1 MENENDFLPII
12 TASALPGQRVSEVL
26 GLVWG
31 SDIRARSIF
40 KDIIA
45 MFRFLGGGEI
55 KEYASLFDEV
65 RHNAIEKL
73 RRNAQLVGADAIIDV
88 RFVSSVVVPGGVE
101 FLVYGTA
108 VRLEKAK

>member
-1 MENENDFLPII
+1 MENDDNFVPII
-12 TASALPGQRVSEVL
+12 TAGALPNRKVSEAL

-55 KEYASLFDEV
+55 KEYSTLFDEV
-65 RHNAIEKL
+65 RHNALKKL
-73 RRNAQLVGADAIIDV
+73 KRNAELVGADAVVDV